1 MGHPSSPLCLCF
13 QHPTTR
19 HSRWISTISCCS
31 LELRSFSSGQE
42 DNLPSTS
49 TSPTPAPTN
58 FNLFRGASILL
69 KGLSYISIAR
79 STALAQKS
87 GVIPHTTAS
96 PFPVSATNSTPM
108 APAFPVIQ
116 YGATAVNATHQF
128 ALLATAPISPM
139 KLNASFVMM
148 PGLAASAVQ
157 LQGALV
163 ATPLIH

>member
-1 MGHPSSPLCLCF
+1 
-13 QHPTTR
+13 
-19 HSRWISTISCCS
+19 
-31 LELRSFSSGQE
+31 
-42 DNLPSTS
+42 
-49 TSPTPAPTN
+49 
-58 FNLFRGASILL
+58 
-69 KGLSYISIAR
+69 
-79 STALAQKS
+79 
-87 GVIPHTTAS
+87 
-96 PFPVSATNSTPM
+96 M

-163 ATPLIH
+163 ATPLMH